1 MSDRVTEQDWLRT
14 MAMITVAAVAVACA
28 LYWTSAI
35 LVPFVIAVFIVSMA
49 SPLMDFLIIKGRLPR
64 QAAVGLTLLVV
75 VAVAVLVLGFLASSL
90 DNIMNTAKQYSDSFG
105 ALLERILDGLEDRG
119 LIKDQSEA
127 VERVKGELFS
137 LLQATLSTSVSVGAS
152 AGFVLIF
159 VLFLLAG
166 RDPHAIR
173 GGFYMEVDLRI
184 RRYINIKVA
193 LSFLTG
199 VLVWASLSIIGLDMA
214 MVFGLLA
221 FLLNFVPTVGS
232 LVATFLPIPLAFAQF
247 EGRWGMIAAVILV
260 PGTVQML
267 IGNVIEPKLMG
278 EGLDLHPVT
287 VLLALSFWGLI
298 WGIPGMVLA
307 VPITAVIRILFLH
320 FDTVRP
326 LAMLMAGELPQPPA
340 QRP

>member
-14 MAMITVAAVAVACA
+14 MAMIVVAAVAVGAA
-28 LYWTSAI
+28 LYLTSAI

-49 SPLMDFLIIKGRLPR
+49 SPLMDFLIIKARLPR
-64 QAAVGLTLLVV
+64 QAAVGATLLVV
-75 VAVAVLVLGFLASSL
+75 IAVAAFILVFLASSI
-90 DNIMNTAKQYSDSFG
+90 DNIMSTAKQYSDSFG
-105 ALLERILDGLEDRG
+105 ALLERVLDGLESRG
-119 LIKDQSEA
+119 LIRDQTQAIENMKDEMLA
-127 VERVKGELFS
+127 
-137 LLQATLSTSVSVGAS
+137 LLQATVSTSFSVGAS
-152 AGFVLIF
+152 AGFVFIF

-166 RDPHAIR
+166 RDPRAIR
-173 GGFYMEVDLRI
+173 SGFYMEVDQRI

-199 VLVWASLSIIGLDMA
+199 VLVWASLSIIGLEMA
-214 MVFGLLA
+214 MLFGLLA
-221 FLLNFVPTVGS
+221 FLLNFIPTVGS
-232 LVATFLPIPLAFAQF
+232 LVATCLPIPLAFAQF
-247 EGRWGMIAAVILV
+247 EDRWGMIIAVILI
-260 PGTVQML
+260 PGGFQML

-307 VPITAVIRILFLH
+307 VPITAVLRILFLH

-326 LAMLMAGELPQPPA
+326 LAMLMAGELPQPPV
-340 QRP
+340 QRQ